1 MESDGGE
8 RAVWW
13 TVMNGEGVGVG
24 TDGRGGSAAGPSS
37 SMCALIVCALVICVC
52 THLPVHRCSLCVGGA
67 LSLSKGG
74 MLSSMGGGRQ
84 LWALGGCSIREQW
97 SSFVGVGHCS
107 WALGC
112 PL

>member
-1 MESDGGE
+1 M
-8 RAVWW
+8 WW
-13 TVMNGEGVGVG
+13 TVMNGERGLGWGLMEGEGVLLGHHHPCVH
-24 TDGRGGSAAGPSS
+24 SLS
-37 SMCALIVCALVICVC
+37 VCALVICVC

-74 MLSSMGGGRQ
+74 MLSSMGGGHQ